1 MEIYTGL
8 IMEYLIERA
17 TNINPKDDLE
27 KLLKSKKN
35 LRVKLGVDPTAPDV
49 TLGWYAILRMLKKFQ
64 DYGHTAVLI
73 LGEFTAQV
81 GDPSGKSETRKVM
94 GENEIDDNAKGVL
107 PIIKNIL
114 NENNLEIVSNKD
126 WLSKLTIQDM
136 MELASKTTL
145 AQMMERDD
153 FSKRFSDN
161 SPISLLEFF
170 YPLYQGYDS
179 VAVKADIEIGGND
192 QLWNLMLGREIQKSY
207 DLSPQIAMT
216 FPQLNGTDGSSTNA
230 DDRILFDETFVDKI
244 GLFNINTLGSGGQ
257 ALKVNSAGS
266 AFEFGSAGGLVKLS
280 HSDFSGSSSVE
291 FGDTLIT
298 DTYLT
303 YLVETKLIF
312 SANAGLQFQ
321 ISPDNGVTNSYTTTF
336 SYQHSRNDSSSSG
349 GSKVTS
355 SNYMTTGW
363 SPGNQTGDVLLM
375 TINLQNFR
383 ETTGYKWIKVHGN
396 INAQGSD
403 YTWEGGGE
411 LKLETKQNYFKIY
424 PASGT
429 MTGYAT
435 IYGFLK

>member
-17 TNINPKDDLE
+17 TNINPRDDLE

-81 GDPSGKSETRKVM
+81 GDHSGKSETRKVM
-94 GENEIDDNAKGVL
+94 EENEIDDNAKGVL

-114 NENNLEIVSNKD
+114 NDNNLEIVSNKD

-153 FSKRFSDN
+153 FSKRFNDN

-216 FPQLNGTDGSSTNA
+216 FPLLVGTDGSKKMSQSLNNYISISDTAENIFGKIMSIPDEIMWDYFTMLTDLEISEIA
-230 DDRILFDETFVDKI
+230 DLRNNVDK
-244 GLFNINTLGSGGQ
+244 GKTNPFEYKKMLGKLIVSEIYDE
-257 ALKVNSAGS
+257 NSAS
-266 AFEFGSAGGLVKLS
+266 AAESSFENITINKNLPENMPETSIDDGIDVHLPNFLTENELTKSNSEARRLIE
-280 HSDFSGSSSVE
+280 SGSVKIDDQKVELLDINSSDLI
-291 FGDTLIT
+291 GKTLQ
-298 DTYLT
+298 
-303 YLVETKLIF
+303 VGK
-312 SANAGLQFQ
+312 
-321 ISPDNGVTNSYTTTF
+321 
-336 SYQHSRNDSSSSG
+336 R
-349 GSKVTS
+349 K
-355 SNYMTTGW
+355 
-363 SPGNQTGDVLLM
+363 
-375 TINLQNFR
+375 
-383 ETTGYKWIKVHGN
+383 
-396 INAQGSD
+396 
-403 YTWEGGGE
+403 
-411 LKLETKQNYFKIY
+411 
-424 PASGT
+424 
-429 MTGYAT
+429 
-435 IYGFLK
+435 FLKINKK

>member
-153 FSKRFSDN
+153 FSKRFNDN

-216 FPQLNGTDGSSTNA
+216 FPLLVGTDGSKKMSQSLNNYISISDTPEN
-230 DDRILFDETFVDKI
+230 IFGKIMSIPDEIMWDYFTMLTDLEISEITDFKKNVDKGKTNPFDYKKMLGKLI
-244 GLFNINTLGSGGQ
+244 VTEIYDENNAEAAESSFENITINKNLPENMPETNIDDGIDVHLPNFLTENVLTKS
-257 ALKVNSAGS
+257 NSEARRLI
-266 AFEFGSAGGLVKLS
+266 E
-280 HSDFSGSSSVE
+280 SGSVKIDDQKVELLDINSSDLI
-291 FGDTLIT
+291 GKTLQ
-298 DTYLT
+298 
-303 YLVETKLIF
+303 VGK
-312 SANAGLQFQ
+312 
-321 ISPDNGVTNSYTTTF
+321 
-336 SYQHSRNDSSSSG
+336 R
-349 GSKVTS
+349 K
-355 SNYMTTGW
+355 
-363 SPGNQTGDVLLM
+363 
-375 TINLQNFR
+375 
-383 ETTGYKWIKVHGN
+383 
-396 INAQGSD
+396 
-403 YTWEGGGE
+403 
-411 LKLETKQNYFKIY
+411 
-424 PASGT
+424 
-429 MTGYAT
+429 
-435 IYGFLK
+435 FLKINKK

>member
-49 TLGWYAILRMLKKFQ
+49 TLGWYAILRMLRKFQ

-153 FSKRFSDN
+153 FSKRFTDN

-216 FPQLNGTDGSSTNA
+216 FPLLVGTDGSKKMSQSLNNYISISDTPEN
-230 DDRILFDETFVDKI
+230 IFGKIMSIPDEIMWDYFTMLTDLEISEITDFKKNVDKGKTNPFDYKKMLGKLI
-244 GLFNINTLGSGGQ
+244 VTEIYDENNAEAAESSFENITINKNLPENMPETNIDDGIDVHLPNFLTENVLTKS
-257 ALKVNSAGS
+257 NSEARRLI
-266 AFEFGSAGGLVKLS
+266 E
-280 HSDFSGSSSVE
+280 SGSVKIDDQKVELLDINSSDLI
-291 FGDTLIT
+291 GKTLQ
-298 DTYLT
+298 
-303 YLVETKLIF
+303 VGK
-312 SANAGLQFQ
+312 
-321 ISPDNGVTNSYTTTF
+321 
-336 SYQHSRNDSSSSG
+336 R
-349 GSKVTS
+349 K
-355 SNYMTTGW
+355 
-363 SPGNQTGDVLLM
+363 
-375 TINLQNFR
+375 
-383 ETTGYKWIKVHGN
+383 
-396 INAQGSD
+396 
-403 YTWEGGGE
+403 
-411 LKLETKQNYFKIY
+411 
-424 PASGT
+424 
-429 MTGYAT
+429 
-435 IYGFLK
+435 FLKINKK

>member
-49 TLGWYAILRMLKKFQ
+49 TLGWYAILRMLRKFQ

-114 NENNLEIVSNKD
+114 NKNNLEIVSNKD

-179 VAVKADIEIGGND
+179 VAVKADVEIGGND

-216 FPQLNGTDGSSTNA
+216 FPLLVGTDGSKKMSQSLNNYISISDRPENIFGKIMSIPDEIMWDYFTMLTDLEISEIA
-230 DDRILFDETFVDKI
+230 DFRKNVDK
-244 GLFNINTLGSGGQ
+244 GKTNPFDYKKMLGKLIVSEIYDE
-257 ALKVNSAGS
+257 NSALVAES
-266 AFEFGSAGGLVKLS
+266 TFENITINKNLPENMPEINIDDEIDVHLPNFLTENELTKSNSEARRLIE
-280 HSDFSGSSSVE
+280 SGSVKIDDQKVELLDINSSDLI
-291 FGDTLIT
+291 GKTLQ
-298 DTYLT
+298 
-303 YLVETKLIF
+303 VGK
-312 SANAGLQFQ
+312 
-321 ISPDNGVTNSYTTTF
+321 
-336 SYQHSRNDSSSSG
+336 R
-349 GSKVTS
+349 K
-355 SNYMTTGW
+355 
-363 SPGNQTGDVLLM
+363 
-375 TINLQNFR
+375 
-383 ETTGYKWIKVHGN
+383 
-396 INAQGSD
+396 
-403 YTWEGGGE
+403 
-411 LKLETKQNYFKIY
+411 
-424 PASGT
+424 
-429 MTGYAT
+429 
-435 IYGFLK
+435 FLKINKK

>member
-94 GENEIDDNAKGVL
+94 EENEIDDNAKGVL

-114 NENNLEIVSNKD
+114 NDNNLEIVSNKD

-153 FSKRFSDN
+153 FSKRFSEN

-216 FPQLNGTDGSSTNA
+216 FPLLVGTDGSKKMSQSLNNYISISDTAENIFGKIMSIPDEIMWDYFTMLTDLEISEIA
-230 DDRILFDETFVDKI
+230 DLRNNVDK
-244 GLFNINTLGSGGQ
+244 GKTNPFEYKKMLGKLIVSEIYDE
-257 ALKVNSAGS
+257 NSAS
-266 AFEFGSAGGLVKLS
+266 AAESSFENITINKNLPENMPETSIDDGIDVHLPNFLTENELTKSNSEARRLIE
-280 HSDFSGSSSVE
+280 SGSVKIDDQKIELLDINSSDLI
-291 FGDTLIT
+291 GKTLQ
-298 DTYLT
+298 
-303 YLVETKLIF
+303 VGK
-312 SANAGLQFQ
+312 
-321 ISPDNGVTNSYTTTF
+321 
-336 SYQHSRNDSSSSG
+336 R
-349 GSKVTS
+349 K
-355 SNYMTTGW
+355 
-363 SPGNQTGDVLLM
+363 
-375 TINLQNFR
+375 
-383 ETTGYKWIKVHGN
+383 
-396 INAQGSD
+396 
-403 YTWEGGGE
+403 
-411 LKLETKQNYFKIY
+411 
-424 PASGT
+424 
-429 MTGYAT
+429 
-435 IYGFLK
+435 FLKINKK

>member
-17 TNINPKDDLE
+17 TNINPTDDLE

-94 GENEIDDNAKGVL
+94 EENEIDDNAKGVL

-114 NENNLEIVSNKD
+114 NDNNLEIVSNKD

-136 MELASKTTL
+136 MGLASKTTL

-216 FPQLNGTDGSSTNA
+216 FPLLVGTDGLKKMSQSLNNYISISDSPENIFGKIMSIPDEIMWDYFTMLTDLEISEIA
-230 DDRILFDETFVDKI
+230 DFKKNVDK
-244 GLFNINTLGSGGQ
+244 GKTNPFDYKKMLGKLIVSEIYDE
-257 ALKVNSAGS
+257 NSALVAES
-266 AFEFGSAGGLVKLS
+266 TFENITINKNLPENMPETNIDNEIDIHLPNFLTENELTKSNSEARRLIE
-280 HSDFSGSSSVE
+280 SGSVKIDDQKVELLDIKSSDLI
-291 FGDTLIT
+291 GKTLQ
-298 DTYLT
+298 
-303 YLVETKLIF
+303 VGK
-312 SANAGLQFQ
+312 
-321 ISPDNGVTNSYTTTF
+321 
-336 SYQHSRNDSSSSG
+336 R
-349 GSKVTS
+349 K
-355 SNYMTTGW
+355 
-363 SPGNQTGDVLLM
+363 
-375 TINLQNFR
+375 
-383 ETTGYKWIKVHGN
+383 
-396 INAQGSD
+396 
-403 YTWEGGGE
+403 
-411 LKLETKQNYFKIY
+411 
-424 PASGT
+424 
-429 MTGYAT
+429 
-435 IYGFLK
+435 FLKINKK

>member
-49 TLGWYAILRMLKKFQ
+49 TLGWYAILRMLRKFQ

-153 FSKRFSDN
+153 FSKRFNDN

-216 FPQLNGTDGSSTNA
+216 FPLLVGTDGSKKMSQSLNNYISISDKPENIFGKIMSIPDEIMWDYFTMLTDLEISEIA
-230 DDRILFDETFVDKI
+230 DFRKNVDK
-244 GLFNINTLGSGGQ
+244 GKTNPFDYKKMLGKLIVSEIYDE
-257 ALKVNSAGS
+257 NSALVAES
-266 AFEFGSAGGLVKLS
+266 TFENITINKNLPENMPEINIDDEIDVHLPNFLTKNELTKSNSEARRLIE
-280 HSDFSGSSSVE
+280 SGSVKIDDQKVELLDINSSDLI
-291 FGDTLIT
+291 GKTLQ
-298 DTYLT
+298 
-303 YLVETKLIF
+303 VGK
-312 SANAGLQFQ
+312 
-321 ISPDNGVTNSYTTTF
+321 
-336 SYQHSRNDSSSSG
+336 R
-349 GSKVTS
+349 K
-355 SNYMTTGW
+355 
-363 SPGNQTGDVLLM
+363 
-375 TINLQNFR
+375 
-383 ETTGYKWIKVHGN
+383 
-396 INAQGSD
+396 
-403 YTWEGGGE
+403 
-411 LKLETKQNYFKIY
+411 
-424 PASGT
+424 
-429 MTGYAT
+429 
-435 IYGFLK
+435 FLKINKK

>member
-216 FPQLNGTDGSSTNA
+216 FPLLVGTDGSKKMSQSLNNYISISDSPENIFGKIMSIPDEIMWDYFTMLTDLEISEIA
-230 DDRILFDETFVDKI
+230 DFRKNVDK
-244 GLFNINTLGSGGQ
+244 GKTNPFDYKKMLGKLIVSEIYDE
-257 ALKVNSAGS
+257 NSALVAES
-266 AFEFGSAGGLVKLS
+266 TFENITINKNLPENMPETNIDDEIDIHLPNFLTENELTKSNSEARRLIE
-280 HSDFSGSSSVE
+280 SGSVKIDDQKVELLDINSSDLI
-291 FGDTLIT
+291 GKTLQ
-298 DTYLT
+298 
-303 YLVETKLIF
+303 VGK
-312 SANAGLQFQ
+312 
-321 ISPDNGVTNSYTTTF
+321 
-336 SYQHSRNDSSSSG
+336 R
-349 GSKVTS
+349 K
-355 SNYMTTGW
+355 
-363 SPGNQTGDVLLM
+363 
-375 TINLQNFR
+375 
-383 ETTGYKWIKVHGN
+383 
-396 INAQGSD
+396 
-403 YTWEGGGE
+403 
-411 LKLETKQNYFKIY
+411 
-424 PASGT
+424 
-429 MTGYAT
+429 
-435 IYGFLK
+435 FLKINKK

>member
-94 GENEIDDNAKGVL
+94 EENEIDDNAKGVL

-114 NENNLEIVSNKD
+114 NDNNLEIVSNKD

-216 FPQLNGTDGSSTNA
+216 FPLLVGTDGSKKMSQSLNNYISIS
-230 DDRILFDETFVDKI
+230 DSPENIFGKIMSIPDEIMWDYFTMLTDLEISEIDNFRKNVDK
-244 GLFNINTLGSGGQ
+244 GNTNPFDYKKMLGKLIVSEIYDE
-257 ALKVNSAGS
+257 NSALVAES
-266 AFEFGSAGGLVKLS
+266 TFENITINKNLPENMPETNIDDEIDIHLPNFLTENELTKSNSEARRLIE
-280 HSDFSGSSSVE
+280 SGSVKIDDQKVELLDINSSDLI
-291 FGDTLIT
+291 GKTLQ
-298 DTYLT
+298 
-303 YLVETKLIF
+303 VGK
-312 SANAGLQFQ
+312 
-321 ISPDNGVTNSYTTTF
+321 
-336 SYQHSRNDSSSSG
+336 R
-349 GSKVTS
+349 K
-355 SNYMTTGW
+355 
-363 SPGNQTGDVLLM
+363 
-375 TINLQNFR
+375 
-383 ETTGYKWIKVHGN
+383 
-396 INAQGSD
+396 
-403 YTWEGGGE
+403 
-411 LKLETKQNYFKIY
+411 
-424 PASGT
+424 
-429 MTGYAT
+429 
-435 IYGFLK
+435 FLKINKK

>member
-49 TLGWYAILRMLKKFQ
+49 TLGWYAILRMLRKFQ

-94 GENEIDDNAKGVL
+94 EENEIDDNAKGVL

-216 FPQLNGTDGSSTNA
+216 FPLLVGTDGSKKMSQSLNNYISISDSPENIFGKIMSIPDEIMWDYFTMLTDLEISEIA
-230 DDRILFDETFVDKI
+230 DFKKNVDK
-244 GLFNINTLGSGGQ
+244 GKTNPFDYKKMLGKLIVSEIYDE
-257 ALKVNSAGS
+257 NSALVAES
-266 AFEFGSAGGLVKLS
+266 TFENITINKNLPENMPETNIDDEIDVHLPNFLTENELTKSNSEARRLIE
-280 HSDFSGSSSVE
+280 SGSVKIDDQKVELLDINSSDLI
-291 FGDTLIT
+291 GKTLQ
-298 DTYLT
+298 
-303 YLVETKLIF
+303 VGK
-312 SANAGLQFQ
+312 
-321 ISPDNGVTNSYTTTF
+321 
-336 SYQHSRNDSSSSG
+336 R
-349 GSKVTS
+349 K
-355 SNYMTTGW
+355 
-363 SPGNQTGDVLLM
+363 
-375 TINLQNFR
+375 
-383 ETTGYKWIKVHGN
+383 
-396 INAQGSD
+396 
-403 YTWEGGGE
+403 
-411 LKLETKQNYFKIY
+411 
-424 PASGT
+424 
-429 MTGYAT
+429 
-435 IYGFLK
+435 FLKINKK

>member
-216 FPQLNGTDGSSTNA
+216 FPLLVGTDGSKKMSQSLNNYISISDNA
-230 DDRILFDETFVDKI
+230 ENIFGKIMSIPDEIMWDYFTMLTDLKISEIADLRKNVDK
-244 GLFNINTLGSGGQ
+244 GKTNPFDYKKMLGKLIVSEIYDE
-257 ALKVNSAGS
+257 NSALAAES
-266 AFEFGSAGGLVKLS
+266 SFENITINKNLPENMPETNVEDEIDVHLPNFLTENELTKSNSEARRLIE
-280 HSDFSGSSSVE
+280 SGSVKIDDQKVELLDINSSDLI
-291 FGDTLIT
+291 GKTLQ
-298 DTYLT
+298 
-303 YLVETKLIF
+303 VGK
-312 SANAGLQFQ
+312 
-321 ISPDNGVTNSYTTTF
+321 
-336 SYQHSRNDSSSSG
+336 R
-349 GSKVTS
+349 K
-355 SNYMTTGW
+355 
-363 SPGNQTGDVLLM
+363 
-375 TINLQNFR
+375 
-383 ETTGYKWIKVHGN
+383 
-396 INAQGSD
+396 
-403 YTWEGGGE
+403 
-411 LKLETKQNYFKIY
+411 
-424 PASGT
+424 
-429 MTGYAT
+429 
-435 IYGFLK
+435 FLKINKK

>member
-49 TLGWYAILRMLKKFQ
+49 TLGWYAILRMLRKFQ

-153 FSKRFSDN
+153 FSKRFNDN

-216 FPQLNGTDGSSTNA
+216 FPLLVGTDGSKKMSQSLNNYISISDTPENIFGKIMSIPDEIMWDYFTMLTDLEISEIA
-230 DDRILFDETFVDKI
+230 DFKKNVDKGKTNPFDYKKMLGKLI
-244 GLFNINTLGSGGQ
+244 VSEIYDENNAEAAESSFENITINKNLPENMPDTNIDDGIDVHLPNFLTENELTKS
-257 ALKVNSAGS
+257 NSEARRLI
-266 AFEFGSAGGLVKLS
+266 E
-280 HSDFSGSSSVE
+280 SGSVKIDDQKVELLDINSSDLI
-291 FGDTLIT
+291 GKTLQ
-298 DTYLT
+298 
-303 YLVETKLIF
+303 VGK
-312 SANAGLQFQ
+312 
-321 ISPDNGVTNSYTTTF
+321 
-336 SYQHSRNDSSSSG
+336 R
-349 GSKVTS
+349 K
-355 SNYMTTGW
+355 
-363 SPGNQTGDVLLM
+363 
-375 TINLQNFR
+375 
-383 ETTGYKWIKVHGN
+383 
-396 INAQGSD
+396 
-403 YTWEGGGE
+403 
-411 LKLETKQNYFKIY
+411 
-424 PASGT
+424 
-429 MTGYAT
+429 
-435 IYGFLK
+435 FLKINKK

>member
-49 TLGWYAILRMLKKFQ
+49 TLGWYAILRMLRKFQ

-94 GENEIDDNAKGVL
+94 GENEIDDDAKGVL

-114 NENNLEIVSNKD
+114 NDNNLEIVSNKD

-153 FSKRFSDN
+153 FSERFSDN

-216 FPQLNGTDGSSTNA
+216 FPLLVGTDGSKKMSQSLNNYISISDSPENIFGKIMSIPDEIMWDYFTMLTDLKISEIA
-230 DDRILFDETFVDKI
+230 DLRKNVDK
-244 GLFNINTLGSGGQ
+244 GKTNPFEYKKMLGKLIVSEIYDE
-257 ALKVNSAGS
+257 NSALAAES
-266 AFEFGSAGGLVKLS
+266 SFENITINKNLPENMPETNIDDGIDVHLPNFLTENVLTKSNSEARRLIE
-280 HSDFSGSSSVE
+280 SGSVKIDDQKVELLDINSSDLI
-291 FGDTLIT
+291 GKTLQ
-298 DTYLT
+298 
-303 YLVETKLIF
+303 VGK
-312 SANAGLQFQ
+312 
-321 ISPDNGVTNSYTTTF
+321 
-336 SYQHSRNDSSSSG
+336 R
-349 GSKVTS
+349 K
-355 SNYMTTGW
+355 
-363 SPGNQTGDVLLM
+363 
-375 TINLQNFR
+375 
-383 ETTGYKWIKVHGN
+383 
-396 INAQGSD
+396 
-403 YTWEGGGE
+403 
-411 LKLETKQNYFKIY
+411 
-424 PASGT
+424 
-429 MTGYAT
+429 
-435 IYGFLK
+435 FLKINKK

>member
-17 TNINPKDDLE
+17 TNIIPKDDLE

-94 GENEIDDNAKGVL
+94 EENEIDDNAKGVL

-114 NENNLEIVSNKD
+114 NDNNLEIVSNKD

-153 FSKRFSDN
+153 FSKRFNDN

-216 FPQLNGTDGSSTNA
+216 FPLLVGTDGSKKMSQSLNNYISIS
-230 DDRILFDETFVDKI
+230 DSPENIFGKIMSIPDEIMWDYFTMLTDLEISEIANFRKNVDK
-244 GLFNINTLGSGGQ
+244 GKTNPFDYKKMLGKLIVSEIYDE
-257 ALKVNSAGS
+257 NSALVAES
-266 AFEFGSAGGLVKLS
+266 TFENITINKNLPENMPETNIDDEIDIHLPNFLTENELTKSNSEARRLIE
-280 HSDFSGSSSVE
+280 SGSVKIDDQKVELLDINSSDLI
-291 FGDTLIT
+291 GKTLQ
-298 DTYLT
+298 
-303 YLVETKLIF
+303 VGK
-312 SANAGLQFQ
+312 
-321 ISPDNGVTNSYTTTF
+321 
-336 SYQHSRNDSSSSG
+336 R
-349 GSKVTS
+349 K
-355 SNYMTTGW
+355 
-363 SPGNQTGDVLLM
+363 
-375 TINLQNFR
+375 
-383 ETTGYKWIKVHGN
+383 
-396 INAQGSD
+396 
-403 YTWEGGGE
+403 
-411 LKLETKQNYFKIY
+411 
-424 PASGT
+424 
-429 MTGYAT
+429 
-435 IYGFLK
+435 FLKINKK

>member
-17 TNINPKDDLE
+17 TNINPSDDLE

-49 TLGWYAILRMLKKFQ
+49 TLGWYAILRMLRKFQ

-94 GENEIDDNAKGVL
+94 EENEIDDNAKGVL

-114 NENNLEIVSNKD
+114 NDNNLEIVSNKD

-216 FPQLNGTDGSSTNA
+216 FPLLVGTDGSKKMSQSLNNYISIS
-230 DDRILFDETFVDKI
+230 DSPENIFGKIMSIPDEIMWDYFTMLTDLEISEIANFKKNVDK
-244 GLFNINTLGSGGQ
+244 GKTNPFDYKKMLGKLIVSEIYDE
-257 ALKVNSAGS
+257 NSALVAES
-266 AFEFGSAGGLVKLS
+266 TFENITINKNLPENMPETNIDDEIDVHLPNFLTENELTKSNSEARRLIE
-280 HSDFSGSSSVE
+280 SGSVKIDDQKVELLDINSSDLI
-291 FGDTLIT
+291 GKTLQ
-298 DTYLT
+298 
-303 YLVETKLIF
+303 VGK
-312 SANAGLQFQ
+312 
-321 ISPDNGVTNSYTTTF
+321 
-336 SYQHSRNDSSSSG
+336 R
-349 GSKVTS
+349 K
-355 SNYMTTGW
+355 
-363 SPGNQTGDVLLM
+363 
-375 TINLQNFR
+375 
-383 ETTGYKWIKVHGN
+383 
-396 INAQGSD
+396 
-403 YTWEGGGE
+403 
-411 LKLETKQNYFKIY
+411 
-424 PASGT
+424 
-429 MTGYAT
+429 
-435 IYGFLK
+435 FLKINKK

>member
-94 GENEIDDNAKGVL
+94 EENEIDDNAKGVL

-114 NENNLEIVSNKD
+114 NDNNLEIVSNKD

-207 DLSPQIAMT
+207 NLSPQIAMT
-216 FPQLNGTDGSSTNA
+216 FPLLVGTDGSKKMSQSLNNYISISDTPEN
-230 DDRILFDETFVDKI
+230 IFGKIMSIPDEIMWDYFTMLTDLEISEITDFKKNVDKGKTNPFDYKKMLGKLI
-244 GLFNINTLGSGGQ
+244 VTEIYDENNAEAAESSFENITINKNLPENMPETNIDEGIDVHLPNFLTENVLTKS
-257 ALKVNSAGS
+257 NSEARRLI
-266 AFEFGSAGGLVKLS
+266 E
-280 HSDFSGSSSVE
+280 SGSVKIDDQKVELLDINSSDLI
-291 FGDTLIT
+291 GKTLQ
-298 DTYLT
+298 
-303 YLVETKLIF
+303 VGK
-312 SANAGLQFQ
+312 
-321 ISPDNGVTNSYTTTF
+321 
-336 SYQHSRNDSSSSG
+336 R
-349 GSKVTS
+349 K
-355 SNYMTTGW
+355 
-363 SPGNQTGDVLLM
+363 
-375 TINLQNFR
+375 
-383 ETTGYKWIKVHGN
+383 
-396 INAQGSD
+396 
-403 YTWEGGGE
+403 
-411 LKLETKQNYFKIY
+411 
-424 PASGT
+424 
-429 MTGYAT
+429 
-435 IYGFLK
+435 FLKINKK

>member
-17 TNINPKDDLE
+17 TNIIPKDDLE

-49 TLGWYAILRMLKKFQ
+49 TLGWYAILRMLRKFQ

-94 GENEIDDNAKGVL
+94 EENEIDDNAKGVL

-114 NENNLEIVSNKD
+114 NDNNLEIVSNKD

-216 FPQLNGTDGSSTNA
+216 FPLLVGTDGSKKMSQSLNNYISISDTPEN
-230 DDRILFDETFVDKI
+230 IFGKIMSIPDEIMWDYFTMLTDLEISEITDFKKNVDKGKTNPFDYKKMLGKLI
-244 GLFNINTLGSGGQ
+244 VTEIYDENNAEAAESSFENITINKNLPENMPETNIDDGIDVHLPNFLTENVLTKS
-257 ALKVNSAGS
+257 NSEARRLI
-266 AFEFGSAGGLVKLS
+266 E
-280 HSDFSGSSSVE
+280 SGSVKIDDQKVELLDINSSDLI
-291 FGDTLIT
+291 GKTLQ
-298 DTYLT
+298 
-303 YLVETKLIF
+303 VGK
-312 SANAGLQFQ
+312 
-321 ISPDNGVTNSYTTTF
+321 
-336 SYQHSRNDSSSSG
+336 R
-349 GSKVTS
+349 K
-355 SNYMTTGW
+355 
-363 SPGNQTGDVLLM
+363 
-375 TINLQNFR
+375 
-383 ETTGYKWIKVHGN
+383 
-396 INAQGSD
+396 
-403 YTWEGGGE
+403 
-411 LKLETKQNYFKIY
+411 
-424 PASGT
+424 
-429 MTGYAT
+429 
-435 IYGFLK
+435 FLKINKK